1 MGTRAHHAQCAES
14 VRISLTGS
22 VSSCRAHCWRCRGPR
37 WARQGK
43 RGHRTLQLRPARRPP
58 SRASSPPTLCHRC
71 KPLAARA
78 RVHVYAHI
86 TRREGAGGQ
95 HPPTRGS
102 GRGHVRVALGRALSP
117 SGEKPGT
124 APWRSAQRL
133 LPRPAPTK
141 LLGAGGGSERPRR
154 RGGRPPPFLFRAPPA
169 CGLGPILRP
178 RPSPTAP
185 TSRQQ
190 DPEPPAG
197 CVTGR
202 LLPLR
207 TSPATNG
214 VGPRCPGTGRANAAA
229 AGHDRSGYR
238 ELHC

>member
-1 MGTRAHHAQCAES
+1 MRPGRPNVAPHPPPVFMVVRRVGGGGLGTRAHHAQCAES

-117 SGEKPGT
+117 SGEKTRNGAMAVGT
-124 APWRSAQRL
+124 TVAAE
-133 LPRPAPTK
+133 A
-141 LLGAGGGSERPRR
+141 GAYKIAR
-154 RGGRPPPFLFRAPPA
+154 RGGR
-169 CGLGPILRP
+169 
-178 RPSPTAP
+178 
-185 TSRQQ
+185 Q
-190 DPEPPAG
+190 
-197 CVTGR
+197 
-202 LLPLR
+202 
-207 TSPATNG
+207 
-214 VGPRCPGTGRANAAA
+214 
-229 AGHDRSGYR
+229 
-238 ELHC
+238 

>member
-1 MGTRAHHAQCAES
+1 MRAPPPPS
-14 VRISLTGS
+14 VTAASHS
-22 VSSCRAHCWRCRGPR
+22 P
-37 WARQGK
+37 
-43 RGHRTLQLRPARRPP
+43 PARGCMCMHT
-58 SRASSPPTLCHRC
+58 SP
-71 KPLAARA
+71 AERA
-78 RVHVYAHI
+78 RGVSTHRPVGPVEA
-86 TRREGAGGQ
+86 TCGWLWGA
-95 HPPTRGS
+95 PCLPA
-102 GRGHVRVALGRALSP
+102 VR
-117 SGEKPGT
+117 KPGT